1 MSTLCS
7 GFFIP
12 QYYEHTNFN
21 FFPLF
26 KMIQSL
32 NTNYS
37 IFNATVLRFQDKLL
51 KKGMVILREFMKNDL
66 GEIFL

>member
-1 MSTLCS
+1 
-7 GFFIP
+7 
-12 QYYEHTNFN
+12 
-21 FFPLF
+21 
-26 KMIQSL
+26 MIQSL

-37 IFNATVLRFQDKLL
+37 IFNAGVLRFQDKLL